1 MEKDINIINGICVT
15 PKGEIRADIAIRNG
29 IITQICEQ
37 PGLLETCRRT
47 YDASGCIVFPG
58 MIDTHVHIR
67 GGEFSYREDFYTG
80 SQAAAASGITTILEM
95 PGCAKPAFNE
105 KNYIQRVNEV
115 KRDGAINFGLYGAA
129 GYDNLDQIPKLAEIG
144 AIGFKTFQ
152 MAPVKGREKEFY
164 GMCAETYDDM
174 LNIMR
179 AVVSTGRT
187 LTVHCESQ
195 KMIDQLVPGLKK
207 QYPTQLIGFILSRP
221 EEAELRSVALTIR
234 AAKKTGCRTIIAH
247 VSSPLSMHLIMEAK
261 EEGYS
266 IYAETCAQYLNFD
279 MDEMKDFGEFGR
291 MKPPFRK
298 RESVDEMV
306 KLYGQGA
313 FDITGSDHAPY
324 TIEEKRRNGG
334 DIWNSVD
341 GLYGLE
347 MTLPILLNLHA
358 QGKVSYSTIADCF
371 SRRAA
376 DLFHLRGKG
385 QIKEGADGD
394 LCMVRKLEKPYLFD
408 KNQMHIKCK
417 EAAVIYDGM
426 PMHYEIAATILGGDV
441 VYDNKTVCL
450 RKGTASILKP
460 QESGAAG

>member
-15 PKGEIRADIAIRNG
+15 PQGEIRADIAIRDG
-29 IITQICEQ
+29 KIASICEE
-37 PGLLETCRRT
+37 PETLPNCGTT
-47 YDASGCIVFPG
+47 YDAAGCIVFPG

-67 GGEFSYREDFYTG
+67 GGEFAYREDFYTG

-105 KNYIQRVNEV
+105 ENYMRRVEEV

-129 GYDNLDQIPKLAEIG
+129 GYDNLDQIPKLAELG

-174 LNIMR
+174 VNIMKTI
-179 AVVSTGRT
+179 VPTGLT

-195 KMIDQLVPGLKK
+195 KMIDELVPRMKK
-207 QYPTQLIGFILSRP
+207 KYPTKLIGFILSRP
-221 EEAELRSVALTIR
+221 EEAEAQSVALTIS
-234 AAKKTGCRTIIAH
+234 AAKTTGCRTIIAH
-247 VSSPLSMHLIMEAK
+247 VSSPLSMRLIMEAK
-261 EEGYS
+261 EEGYP
-266 IYAETCAQYLNFD
+266 IYAETCAQYLKFD
-279 MDEMKDFGEFGR
+279 MNEMKDFGAFGR

-298 RESVDEMV
+298 RESVDKMV
-306 KLYGQGA
+306 KLYEKGA
-313 FDITGSDHAPY
+313 FDVTGSDHAPY
-324 TIEEKRRNGG
+324 TIGEKRKNGD

-347 MTLPILLNLHA
+347 MTLPILLNLHT
-358 QGKVSYSTIADCF
+358 QGKISYTTIAECF

-376 DLFHLRGKG
+376 EVFHLPQKG
-385 QIKEGADGD
+385 QIAEEFDGD
-394 LCMVRKLEKPYLFD
+394 LCIVRKLEKPYRFD
-408 KNQMHIKCK
+408 KEQMHIKCK

-426 PMHYEIAATILGGDV
+426 PMSYEIAATILGGNV
-441 VYDNKTVCL
+441 VYDHKKML
-450 RKGTASILKP
+450 LQKGTARILKRY
-460 QESGAAG
+460 E